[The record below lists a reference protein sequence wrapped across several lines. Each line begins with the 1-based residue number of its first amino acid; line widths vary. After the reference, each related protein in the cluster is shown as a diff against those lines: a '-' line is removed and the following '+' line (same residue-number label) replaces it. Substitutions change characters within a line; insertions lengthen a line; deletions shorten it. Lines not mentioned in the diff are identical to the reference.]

1 MEYNTKRFNTTRE
14 FVCHQTE
21 QKIMNKNYGS
31 PSRNFSYFTKL
42 LNAHFDTQFSPA
54 DGATIMLLLK
64 VSRLKFDPSN
74 LDTHI
79 DIAGYSACL
88 AETKGLKHDDT
99 IWTF

>member
-1 MEYNTKRFNTTRE
+1 
-14 FVCHQTE
+14 
-21 QKIMNKNYGS
+21 
-31 PSRNFSYFTKL
+31 
-42 LNAHFDTQFSPA
+42 
-54 DGATIMLLLK
+54 MLLLK

-99 IWTF
+99 I